1 MKIVHFEVDQAAGKY
16 LALGKKTN
24 QKLTEENANQF
35 KELTALTIKSQS
47 VVNAAVLRQLKQL
60 KLVCLRVTGYD
71 NVDLQACE
79 KNGAAVYYVPDYCA
93 DAVAEHVFAL
103 LLSAVRK
110 ILIAQ
115 NQVKNG
121 KFAYEDYQGYT
132 LAGKTLGLI
141 GTGKIGR
148 QVIKISQAFLMKIIA
163 YDIAPDKKLAK
174 KMGFRYVSL
183 DELLRGSDVISLHI
197 PLVPKTN
204 HLIDEE
210 SIKKMKNGV
219 ILINVSRGGVID
231 TKAMVKQMAKFR
243 YVCLD
248 VLEDEKS
255 FNKDNPLLKYPEKVL
270 ITPHCAFFTE
280 LTYPR
285 SGKITMENIE
295 RFKKGDSH
303 NRLA

>member
-1 MKIVHFEVDQAAGKY
+1 MKIVHFEVDQIASKY
-16 LALGKKTN
+16 LPKGKKT
-24 QKLTEENANQF
+24 TERLSVSNADEF
-35 KELTALTIKSQS
+35 KDIEIATIKSRS
-47 VVNAAVLRQLKQL
+47 VINKHVLNKLPKL
-60 KLVCLRVTGYD
+60 NLVCLRVTGYD
-71 NVDLQACE
+71 NVDLKVCQ
-79 KNGAAVYYVPDYCA
+79 KKGVAVYYVPDYCA

-115 NQVKNG
+115 NEVKNG
-121 KFAYEDYQGYT
+121 RFSYKDYQGYT
-132 LAGKTLGLI
+132 LAKKTFGVI

-148 QVIKISQAFLMKIIA
+148 QVIQIGQAFLMKIIA
-163 YDIAPDKKLAK
+163 YDIAPDKKLAREL
-174 KMGFRYVSL
+174 GFKYVDL
-183 DELLRGSDVISLHI
+183 DELLHCSDVISLHV
-197 PLVPKTN
+197 PLVPQTH
-204 HLIDEE
+204 HLINEKA
-210 SIKKMKNGV
+210 IKKMKDGV

-231 TKAMVKQMAKFR
+231 TKAMVKNISKFR

-248 VLEDEKS
+248 VLENEKS
-255 FNKDNPLLKYPEKVL
+255 FSKENPLLQYPDKVL

-285 SGKITMENIE
+285 ACKMTIENIK

>member
-1 MKIVHFEVDQAAGKY
+1 MNIVHFEVDKAAAKY
-16 LALGKKTN
+16 LPQAKKLAA
-24 QKLTEENANQF
+24 KLTEKNASQF
-35 KELTALTIKSQS
+35 KDIQVATIKSQS

-71 NVDLQACE
+71 NIDLEACE
-79 KNGAAVYYVPDYCA
+79 KQGIAVYYVPDYCA

-115 NQVKNG
+115 TEVKSG

-148 QVIKISQAFLMKIIA
+148 QVIKIGQAFLMKIIA
-163 YDIAPDKKLAK
+163 YDIAPDKRLTQKL
-174 KMGFRYVSL
+174 GFRYVSFS
-183 DELLRGSDVISLHI
+183 ELLRGADVISLHV
-197 PLVPKTN
+197 PLVPKTH
-204 HLIDEE
+204 HLIDEPA
-210 SIKKMKNGV
+210 IKKMKNKV

-231 TKAMVKQMAKFR
+231 TQAIIKNMKKFR

-248 VLEDEKS
+248 VLEDEKN
-255 FNKDNPLLKYPEKVL
+255 FNKENPLLKYPEKVL

-285 SGKITMENIE
+285 SGKITLENIE

>member
-1 MKIVHFEVDQAAGKY
+1 MNIVHFEVDQATGKY
-16 LALGKKTN
+16 LPRG
-24 QKLTEENANQF
+24 QKIKARLDAKNVSRF
-35 KELTALTIKSQS
+35 KDVEIITIKSQS
-47 VVNAAVLRQLKQL
+47 VIDAAALRWLKQL
-60 KLVCLRVTGYD
+60 QLICLRVTGYD
-71 NVDLQACE
+71 NVDLEVCE
-79 KNGAAVYYVPDYCA
+79 KQGVAVYYVPDYCA

-115 NQVKNG
+115 TEVKSG

-148 QVIKISQAFLMKIIA
+148 QVIRIGQAFLMKIIA
-163 YDIAPDKKLAK
+163 YDIAPDKKLVQEL
-174 KMGFRYVSL
+174 GFRYVSFS
-183 DELLRGSDVISLHI
+183 ELLRGADIISLHV
-197 PLVPKTN
+197 PLVPKTH
-204 HLIDEE
+204 HLINEPA
-210 SIKKMKNGV
+210 IRKMKNKV
-219 ILINVSRGGVID
+219 ILINVSRGGVLD
-231 TKAMVKQMAKFR
+231 TKAVLDNIKKFR

-248 VLEDEKS
+248 VLEDEKH
-255 FNKDNPLLKYPEKVL
+255 FNKENPLLKYPEKVL

-285 SGKITMENIE
+285 SGKITLENIE
-295 RFKKGDSH
+295 GFKKGNSH